1 MDYDESDLLRSNNP
15 FALVALTAKAAFNG
29 KRLKDAEARDRA
41 LLEIKLN
48 LLREMLS
55 NEFPKNKIRGLMNF
69 LTYYIR
75 FEKQETN
82 RIFEESKQKLTGGS
96 STMGIEEL
104 LLDRAKK
111 RGVKQEKQRRDRRI
125 VLNLL
130 DHTDF
135 SDEQIAKLAE
145 VSEEYVAKLRKSL
158 K

>member
-1 MDYDESDLLRSNNP
+1 MQAASVRHSPNLFVLCSR
-15 FALVALTAKAAFNG
+15 LTAAFNG
-29 KRLKDAEARDRA
+29 KRIKDVEVRDRA

-55 NEFPKNKIRGLMNF
+55 REIPKNKIRGLINF

-82 RIFEESKQKLTGGS
+82 RIFEQSKLKLTGGS
-96 STMGIEEL
+96 NTMGIEEL
-104 LLDRAKK
+104 LLDRA
-111 RGVKQEKQRRDRRI
+111 EKQGIEKKSRKI
-125 VLNLL
+125 VRNLL
-130 DHTDF
+130 KHTDF

-145 VSEEYVAKLRKSL
+145 VSKEYVAKLRKSL

>member
-1 MDYDESDLLRSNNP
+1 
-15 FALVALTAKAAFNG
+15 VALISKAAFTG
-29 KRLKDAEARDRA
+29 KRVKDAKARDRA

-55 NEFPKNKIRGLMNF
+55 REIPKNKIRGLMNF

-82 RIFEESKQKLTGGS
+82 RIFEEAKQKLAGGS
-96 STMGIEEL
+96 NTMGIEEL

-111 RGVKQEKQRRDRRI
+111 QGLKQGIEKNRRKI
-125 VLNLL
+125 VTNLL
-130 DHTDF
+130 GHTDF